1 MKKIVLMVVAA
12 MMATMNVNAQNEDL
26 KHEISVSYGSLS
38 NSDWI
43 SIFEDI
49 MTVPFSGSVKRE
61 NETFYGPIGVEYMYR
76 LDKTISVGGM
86 ALYGHRGYDLYEET
100 SNGKTARGKMTDN
113 YFTVMPA
120 IKFTWLNKSHFGLY
134 SKAALGA
141 TLRSEKNDDIHY
153 SESAVHINWHATLIG
168 VEFGGTQFRGFCDF
182 GFGEQGVLSAGLRY
196 KF

>member
-1 MKKIVLMVVAA
+1 MTLGEY
-12 MMATMNVNAQNEDL
+12 VNNYINEHDMSIRKFASL
-26 KHEISVSYGSLS
+26 AGVSHSYIS
-38 NSDWI
+38 NI
-43 SIFEDI
+43 I
-49 MTVPFSGSVKRE
+49 
-61 NETFYGPIGVEYMYR
+61 
-76 LDKTISVGGM
+76 
-86 ALYGHRGYDLYEET
+86 
-100 SNGKTARGKMTDN
+100 NGKTARGKMTDN

-153 SESAVHINWHATLIG
+153 SESEVHINWHATLIG